1 MVELNIK
8 NLSKSFGEKKIFE
21 NISFQVQ
28 SDEKVGFIGR
38 NGTGKSTIF
47 KIIEGSETQD
57 SGHVFINSSIGYLSQ
72 IPDYPN
78 KTVMDVIYLA
88 FKDVSEISIRLREL
102 EHQMGFS
109 NQNMDILMKKYG
121 NLMEEFERKDGYNIQ
136 TKIDKVISGLNIDS
150 NLLEHEFDSLS
161 GGEKTKIM
169 LAKLLLEEPKIL
181 LLDEPTN
188 HLDLGALEW
197 LETFLKNFKG
207 TVLIVSHDRYFLDK
221 VVNKVIELTPDGVEE
236 YNGNY
241 SYYVIEKERRY
252 LSNLKSYLTQQQQID
267 RMQEQVDRFL
277 SSNSEGL
284 HRKAHEIERRIERI
298 EKLDKPIFQ
307 RKSMAMSLEM
317 QHRSGNR
324 VVEFDSLSY
333 GFDNFLFEGINGE
346 IFYKDS
352 IGIIGKNGCGKSTLI
367 KLLLGQLLPIDGII
381 KTGSN
386 LSIGYLDQN
395 MNFSDENST
404 VLDYYIKANDV
415 SIQQARNVL
424 AKMLFT
430 GNDVFKKIK
439 NLSGGERSRLKLAT
453 IMCQKPNFL
462 VLDEPTNHLDLNSRE
477 VLENQLIDF
486 AGTILFVS
494 HDRYFLNKLATKIWL
509 INNQT
514 LLQIDGNYD
523 DYVEYKSKLKLKS
536 YKK

>member
-415 SIQQARNVL
+415 SIQQARNAL

-439 NLSGGERSRLKLAT
+439 NLSGGERSRPKLAT

>member
-395 MNFSDENST
+395 MNFSDEN
-404 VLDYYIKANDV
+404 
-415 SIQQARNVL
+415 
-424 AKMLFT
+424 
-430 GNDVFKKIK
+430 
-439 NLSGGERSRLKLAT
+439 
-453 IMCQKPNFL
+453 
-462 VLDEPTNHLDLNSRE
+462 
-477 VLENQLIDF
+477 
-486 AGTILFVS
+486 
-494 HDRYFLNKLATKIWL
+494 
-509 INNQT
+509 
-514 LLQIDGNYD
+514 
-523 DYVEYKSKLKLKS
+523 
-536 YKK
+536 

>member
-197 LETFLKNFKG
+197 
-207 TVLIVSHDRYFLDK
+207 
-221 VVNKVIELTPDGVEE
+221 
-236 YNGNY
+236 
-241 SYYVIEKERRY
+241 
-252 LSNLKSYLTQQQQID
+252 QIG
-267 RMQEQVDRFL
+267 R
-277 SSNSEGL
+277 
-284 HRKAHEIERRIERI
+284 AH
-298 EKLDKPIFQ
+298 
-307 RKSMAMSLEM
+307 
-317 QHRSGNR
+317 
-324 VVEFDSLSY
+324 V
-333 GFDNFLFEGINGE
+333 
-346 IFYKDS
+346 
-352 IGIIGKNGCGKSTLI
+352 
-367 KLLLGQLLPIDGII
+367 
-381 KTGSN
+381 
-386 LSIGYLDQN
+386 
-395 MNFSDENST
+395 
-404 VLDYYIKANDV
+404 
-415 SIQQARNVL
+415 
-424 AKMLFT
+424 
-430 GNDVFKKIK
+430 
-439 NLSGGERSRLKLAT
+439 
-453 IMCQKPNFL
+453 
-462 VLDEPTNHLDLNSRE
+462 
-477 VLENQLIDF
+477 
-486 AGTILFVS
+486 
-494 HDRYFLNKLATKIWL
+494 
-509 INNQT
+509 
-514 LLQIDGNYD
+514 
-523 DYVEYKSKLKLKS
+523 
-536 YKK
+536 